1 MKSENSYFNQSA
13 WSWKELIML
22 LTLVLVLIPFFIEYL
37 LINYLTEVFQNELYS
52 GTLIGLIMSIIFTLG
67 VYFIAIRPKSLSWKE
82 VGFQRFNKS
91 YWGPLIGWTMVL
103 IIGSIL
109 LSVIVEWIFNMGTDN
124 SKTDSLQTRLTTMN
138 IVIAFVSAAII
149 SPIYEEIFYRGFL
162 YRWIRTKYGLLAGM
176 LMSSFIFM
184 LVHIPT
190 FNSLPY
196 TFLSGL
202 IFAWTYEK
210 TQSIYPAMIIHGLFN
225 GLAILLTA
233 TV

>member
-13 WSWKELIML
+13 WSWKELFML

-37 LINYLTEVFQNELYS
+37 LMNYLTEVFQNELYS

-82 VGFQRFNKS
+82 VGFQRFSTS

>member
-37 LINYLTEVFQNELYS
+37 LMQYLTEIFQNELYS

-82 VGFQRFNKS
+82 VGFQRFKKS
-91 YWGPLIGWTMVL
+91 YWGPILGWTIVL

-109 LSVIVEWIFNMGTDN
+109 LSYIVEWIFDMGTDN

-176 LMSSFIFM
+176 LISSFIFM

-210 TQSIYPAMIIHGLFN
+210 TQSIYPAMIIHALFN

-233 TV
+233 TT

>member
-1 MKSENSYFNQSA
+1 M
-13 WSWKELIML
+13 
-22 LTLVLVLIPFFIEYL
+22 VLVLIPFFIEYL
-37 LINYLTEVFQNELYS
+37 LMNYLTEVFQNELYS

-82 VGFQRFNKS
+82 VGFQRFSTS